1 MALNVGLAR
10 GRRTVLHSAIERK
23 DLKEVE
29 RLLGR
34 GEDVDLSGGMYGET
48 PLMYAIYK
56 NGGWPAGVRLLIE
69 KGADVNAT
77 LGMERTPLMIAG
89 EFNRVEIA
97 QDLID
102 AGADATLKY
111 IDGRD
116 AAAWA
121 LKYNHK
127 EISSTLAAEA
137 AKQTKLLRASQE
149 EQKAL
154 LDRS

>member
-1 MALNVGLAR
+1 MALNVGLVK
-10 GRRTVLHSAIERK
+10 GRRTVLHTAIEKK

-29 RLLGR
+29 RLLAR
-34 GEDVDLSGGMYGET
+34 GEDIELSGGMYGET
-48 PLMYAIYK
+48 PLMYAVYK
-56 NGGWPAGVRLLIE
+56 NGGWPAGVRLLLE
-69 KGADVNAT
+69 KKADVNAT

-89 EFNRVEIA
+89 EFNRQEIA
-97 QDLID
+97 QNLIE

-127 EISSTLAAEA
+127 EIASTLEAEVVR
-137 AKQTKLLRASQE
+137 QTGLLRSQHE
-149 EQKAL
+149 GQKPL
-154 LDRS
+154 MDHS